1 METDINI
8 NKSVMEINIREKPE
22 VAPTDGGEANDLLV
36 GVSLPSP
43 HPPHP
48 TVGSPFQNVPY
59 NFSFVVS
66 LQISC
71 QGFDS

>member
-36 GVSLPSP
+36 GVSLPSLR
-43 HPPHP
+43 PPHP
-48 TVGSPFQNVPY
+48 TVGSPYQGVPH
-59 NFSFVVS
+59 NFLDLPFFS
-66 LQISC
+66 
-71 QGFDS
+71 